1 MMTIVFALQK
11 YESFDLRKSNS
22 LAKKSKRGV
31 TLTGRLTWLRI
42 FSSDFLEFEAPFK
55 PEATVQSFLSRKF
68 VHVEQNHDVDH
79 EQCGKLRFR
88 FRPNPN

>member
-1 MMTIVFALQK
+1 MTIMFALRK
-11 YESFDLRKSNS
+11 YKSFDLRKSNS

-42 FSSDFLEFEAPFK
+42 LSSVFLEFEVPFR
-55 PEATVQSFLSRKF
+55 PEATDQSFLSRKF
-68 VHVEQNHDVDH
+68 VHVEQIHDVDH